1 MQATYERW
9 GGTRWLAAALLSLAA
24 IPAGAAQGSG
34 GSSGPGSGGGTT
46 TTATVASLRVR
57 DQFAPPGGAY
67 QMVVDLTE
75 PMPIVIGRGLAK
87 PSSFTFTLGVL
98 LPADPTCAAVA
109 LQTPQGLDVRIAAP
123 AGGSFGLNTTAPL
136 LAITLGVPADAA
148 VGTTAPLVLD
158 PASQWFGPL
167 GLYPEDIRNGVFTVG
182 GAVSIT
188 NILPG
193 GGFLPAG
200 STVSVIG
207 LGFQPGAI
215 VEIDGASVAST
226 TFVSSNQIDVVT
238 GVAMQLDNRRI
249 VVRNPDLTRASYYSY
264 LRATSLGESARPLL
278 AASEAVYPVQPLSF
292 GVVPAVPAAPATF
305 AAVALQNPGPGTAQV
320 TLTLQSAASGPLAA
334 STLSLPPRT
343 EISRDISEIFPGITP
358 AADAVLA
365 VSASSPV
372 QLIGISGDEVAG
384 TVVPVLPK
392 LSP

>member
-1 MQATYERW
+1 
-9 GGTRWLAAALLSLAA
+9 
-24 IPAGAAQGSG
+24 
-34 GSSGPGSGGGTT
+34 
-46 TTATVASLRVR
+46 
-57 DQFAPPGGAY
+57 
-67 QMVVDLTE
+67 
-75 PMPIVIGRGLAK
+75 
-87 PSSFTFTLGVL
+87 

-123 AGGSFGLNTTAPL
+123 AGGIFGLNTTAPL

-320 TLTLQSAASGPLAA
+320 TLTLQSATNGPLAA
-334 STLSLPPRT
+334 SSLSLPPRT

>member
-1 MQATYERW
+1 MQSTWERL
-9 GGTRWLAAALLSLAA
+9 GGTRWFAAALLSLAA

-46 TTATVASLRVR
+46 TATVASLRVR
-57 DQFAPPGGAY
+57 DQLAPPGGAY

-87 PSSFTFTLGVL
+87 PSSFTFVLGVL
-98 LPADPTCAAVA
+98 LPADPTAAAVA
-109 LQTPQGLDVRIAAP
+109 LETPDGVDVRIAAP
-123 AGGSFGLNTTAPL
+123 AGGSFGMNTAAPL

-158 PASQWFGPL
+158 ANASQWFGPL

-188 NILPG
+188 NVLPG

-200 STVSVIG
+200 STISVIG

-238 GVAMQLDNRRI
+238 GAAMQLDNRR
-249 VVRNPDLTRASYYSY
+249 VLVRNPDFTRASYYSY

-278 AASEAVYPVQPLSF
+278 AASEAVYPVQPLSA

-305 AAVALQNPGPGTAQV
+305 AAVALQNPGPATAQV
-320 TLTLQSAASGPLAA
+320 TLTLQSPTKGPLAA
-334 STLSLPPRT
+334 SSLSLPPRT
-343 EISRDISEIFPGITP
+343 EISREISEIFPGITP

-384 TVVPVLPK
+384 TVMPVLPK